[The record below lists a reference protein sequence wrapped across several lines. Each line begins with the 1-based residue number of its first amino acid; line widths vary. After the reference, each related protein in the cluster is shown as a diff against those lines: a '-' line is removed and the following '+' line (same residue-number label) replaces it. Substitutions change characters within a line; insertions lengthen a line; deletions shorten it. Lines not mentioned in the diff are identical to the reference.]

1 MDGIIDMHWRLDS
14 LDEPAWR
21 RLLAA
26 ADRPALQQSWGY
38 GVAVAGQGHGVARA
52 ELRQGGRCLALAQV
66 VRRRLPGGWGI
77 GMLLR
82 GPAWL

>member
-38 GVAVAGQGHGVARA
+38 GVAVAARA
-52 ELRQGGRCLALAQV
+52 TASRAPSCARAGAVLLW
-66 VRRRLPGGWGI
+66 RR
-77 GMLLR
+77 
-82 GPAWL
+82 